1 MLMTA
6 KPTPRAVTVTQLN
19 DYIKL
24 LVDGTPYLSSVCVV
38 GEISNFK
45 HHSSGHLYFTLKDS
59 SSQLRCVMFR
69 SAASR
74 LRFEP
79 ENGMKAAVS
88 GKISVYAADGTYQLY
103 AASIDPDGVGALYVA
118 YEQLKEKLSALGLF
132 DISHK
137 KPLPPYPSS
146 LGIITSPTGAAI
158 QDMLNISGRRFPLCD
173 ITLYPSSVQGAD
185 AESGLCAGI
194 EYFNRKN
201 NVDIIIIGRG
211 GGSIEDL
218 WAFNSEKLAYT
229 IYKSAIPV
237 ISAVGHETDY
247 TICDFVSDV
256 RAPTPSAAAE
266 LALPDKVAL
275 LSELQSDR
283 QRLHGAEEN
292 RLKAERETV
301 GALARS
307 RTLTSFSNIIDDRKF
322 YVGTLFDSLE
332 LKMKLKLSEKK
343 QVFTAS
349 ASALEAM
356 SPLKLLARGYSYVT
370 KDGKVITGSAQ
381 LSVNDVI
388 RLEMRD
394 GEADARIVS
403 VKTKGNANE

>member
-1 MLMTA
+1 M
-6 KPTPRAVTVTQLN
+6 
-19 DYIKL
+19 
-24 LVDGTPYLSSVCVV
+24 
-38 GEISNFK
+38 
-45 HHSSGHLYFTLKDS
+45 
-59 SSQLRCVMFR
+59 
-69 SAASR
+69 
-74 LRFEP
+74 
-79 ENGMKAAVS
+79 
-88 GKISVYAADGTYQLY
+88 
-103 AASIDPDGVGALYVA
+103 
-118 YEQLKEKLSALGLF
+118 
-132 DISHK
+132 
-137 KPLPPYPSS
+137 
-146 LGIITSPTGAAI
+146 
-158 QDMLNISGRRFPLCD
+158 
-173 ITLYPSSVQGAD
+173 
-185 AESGLCAGI
+185 
-194 EYFNRKN
+194 
-201 NVDIIIIGRG
+201 
-211 GGSIEDL
+211 
-218 WAFNSEKLAYT
+218 
-229 IYKSAIPV
+229 
-237 ISAVGHETDY
+237 
-247 TICDFVSDV
+247 
-256 RAPTPSAAAE
+256 
-266 LALPDKVAL
+266 AL

>member
-173 ITLYPSSVQGAD
+173 ITLYPSSVQGD
-185 AESGLCAGI
+185 AESGPCA
-194 EYFNRKN
+194 E
-201 NVDIIIIGRG
+201 
-211 GGSIEDL
+211 
-218 WAFNSEKLAYT
+218 
-229 IYKSAIPV
+229 
-237 ISAVGHETDY
+237 
-247 TICDFVSDV
+247 
-256 RAPTPSAAAE
+256 
-266 LALPDKVAL
+266 
-275 LSELQSDR
+275 
-283 QRLHGAEEN
+283 
-292 RLKAERETV
+292 
-301 GALARS
+301 
-307 RTLTSFSNIIDDRKF
+307 
-322 YVGTLFDSLE
+322 
-332 LKMKLKLSEKK
+332 
-343 QVFTAS
+343 
-349 ASALEAM
+349 
-356 SPLKLLARGYSYVT
+356 
-370 KDGKVITGSAQ
+370 
-381 LSVNDVI
+381 
-388 RLEMRD
+388 
-394 GEADARIVS
+394 
-403 VKTKGNANE
+403 